1 MKIPDDMEVVVKAG
15 ARGALPAR
23 ALASPIQP
31 HKEISRKARYTLDL
45 GAANPLKRRTE
56 GDQPA
61 SP

>member
-1 MKIPDDMEVVVKAG
+1 MKILNDTEVVVKAG

-23 ALASPIQP
+23 ALANPIQP
-31 HKEISRKARYTLDL
+31 QKEISRKARYTLDL
-45 GAANPLKRRTE
+45 GAANPLKRRTG

>member
-1 MKIPDDMEVVVKAG
+1 MRIPNDMEVVVKAG

-45 GAANPLKRRTE
+45 EASNPLKMRTE
-56 GDQPA
+56 SD
-61 SP
+61 

>member
-1 MKIPDDMEVVVKAG
+1 MKIPNNMEVVVKAG

-45 GAANPLKRRTE
+45 GALNPLKRRTE
-56 GDQPA
+56 GD
-61 SP
+61 